1 MKYDLRA
8 IMLRAWRLYREGKGS
23 FAECLHCAWISEKA
37 APVNA
42 ARIAE
47 AQAAAGITEQC
58 NTWAGWKKAGYMVK
72 HGSKAL
78 FQAILI
84 HGSKGD
90 NATYTASFF
99 SASQVQPIPA
109 AG

>member
-1 MKYDLRA
+1 MKFNLSQ
-8 IMLRAWRLYREGKGS
+8 IMTRAWRLYREGKGS
-23 FAECLHCAWISEKA
+23 FAECLHRSWISAKA
-37 APVNA
+37 EPVNA
-42 ARIAE
+42 QRIAE

-109 AG
+109 G

>member
-1 MKYDLRA
+1 MISAK
-8 IMLRAWRLYREGKGS
+8 
-23 FAECLHCAWISEKA
+23 AE
-37 APVNA
+37 PVNA
-42 ARIAE
+42 QRIAE
-47 AQAAAGITEQC
+47 AQTAAGITEEC
-58 NTWAGWKKAGYMVK
+58 KTWVGWRDAGYMVK

-99 SASQVQPIPA
+99 SVSQTEPITA
-109 AG
+109 